1 MSHTQLRLFLL
12 IATLIGFTAASAQTW
27 SPPTPEQRCP
37 SKWGA
42 EDERGAA
49 NLMGPEAVLRATKLI
64 RQGKVF
70 ELGKE
75 LNNTIPFFGERR
87 FSMQLK
93 RTTNPAATNKQRSNE
108 EIGRASCRE
117 RVLQVV

>member
-75 LNNTIPFFGERR
+75 LNNTIPF
-87 FSMQLK
+87 S
-93 RTTNPAATNKQRSNE
+93 
-108 EIGRASCRE
+108 ASGASACN
-117 RVLQVV
+117 